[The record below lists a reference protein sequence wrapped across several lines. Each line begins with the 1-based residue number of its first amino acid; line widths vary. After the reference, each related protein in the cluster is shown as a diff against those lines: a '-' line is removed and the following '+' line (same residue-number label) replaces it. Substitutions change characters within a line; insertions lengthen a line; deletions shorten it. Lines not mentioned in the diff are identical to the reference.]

1 MKTLLNIFVV
11 FVFFFFALKPIKG
24 NAQTT
29 RKERQ
34 ATKVAAITKMVNDTN
49 YVFKANYANPMR
61 GGQRVLT
68 SDYDF
73 RVTKDTI
80 TAFLPY
86 FGVAH
91 MPPNDPSTNEGGIKF
106 TTTKFLYSVKQKKN
120 GTWTISI
127 KPKDNNITDWRDVH
141 SLTLSVSPDGYA
153 DLQVDSSN
161 RDAISFSGEVVAAG
175 KK

>member
-1 MKTLLNIFVV
+1 MKTLFNV
-11 FVFFFFALKPIKG
+11 FAAFGFLFFALKPIESNG
-24 NAQTT
+24 QTT

-34 ATKVAAITKMVNDTN
+34 ANKVAAVAKMVNDTN
-49 YVFKANYANPMR
+49 YVFEANYANPLR
-61 GGQRVLT
+61 GGQRMLT
-68 SDYDF
+68 SEYDF

-86 FGVAH
+86 FGVAYIA
-91 MPPNDPSTNEGGIKF
+91 PNDPSTNEGGIKF
-106 TTTKFLYSVKQKKN
+106 TSTKFIYSAKQKKN
-120 GTWTISI
+120 GSWIISI
-127 KPKDNNITDWRDVH
+127 KPKDNNIIDWRDVH

-161 RDAISFSGEVVAAG
+161 RDAISFYGEVVAAA

>member
-1 MKTLLNIFVV
+1 MKTLLNSIFAVIT
-11 FVFFFFALKPIKG
+11 FSYGLSPTAS

-34 ATKVAAITKMVNDTN
+34 AGKEAIIAKMVNDTD
-49 YVFKANYANPMR
+49 YVFEANYANPMR
-61 GGQRVLT
+61 GGQRALT

-86 FGVAH
+86 FGVSH
-91 MPPNDPSTNEGGIKF
+91 MAPNDLSANEGGIKF
-106 TTTKFLYSVKQKKN
+106 TSTKFSYNVSQNKN
-120 GTWTISI
+120 GSWTITI
-127 KPKDNNITDWRDVH
+127 KPKDSNITDWRDVH
-141 SLTLSVSPDGYA
+141 SLTLSISPDGYA
-153 DLQVDSSN
+153 DLQVNSSN
-161 RDAISFSGEVVAAG
+161 RDAISFYGEVVAAV